1 LDVIIGKKEKGGTRM
16 MRNYKLITEVIQKR
30 KIKVNIIIK
39 KIEKKILHI
48 MKKKF
53 LIN

>member
-1 LDVIIGKKEKGGTRM
+1 M

-48 MKKKF
+48 NEEKNF
-53 LIN
+53 N

>member
-1 LDVIIGKKEKGGTRM
+1 M

-39 KIEKKILHI
+39 KIEKQILHI
-48 MKKKF
+48 NEEKNF
-53 LIN
+53 N

>member
-1 LDVIIGKKEKGGTRM
+1 MDVIIGKKEKGGTRM

-39 KIEKKILHI
+39 KIEKQILHI
-48 MKKKF
+48 NEENF
-53 LIN
+53 FN

>member
-1 LDVIIGKKEKGGTRM
+1 M
-16 MRNYKLITEVIQKR
+16 MRNYKLRTEVIQKR

-48 MKKKF
+48 NEEKNF
-53 LIN
+53 N